1 MIDKDIFEE
10 LFMLELANNHLGS
23 LERGLKIVAEFA
35 QVVRFN
41 NVRATIKLQFRDVD
55 SFIHKDFV
63 DRKDLRYVKKTLE
76 TRLTDEDL
84 ATLVRAIRQAG
95 FTATATPFDERSVDL
110 CVELGIPILKLASSD
125 LNDWVLIEK
134 IAKTKKPV
142 VVSTGGSS
150 LKDVD
155 DIVTFFANRN
165 IPLGINHCVSLY
177 PTEDSELELNQ
188 IDFLRNRYPD
198 NTIGFSSHEYSN
210 WSNSM
215 FIAYAKGAR
224 MFERHIDIQTDG
236 VKVSPYCSLPHQV
249 DEWFRA
255 FHKAKEICGAPGT
268 QKRIPPKK
276 EIEYLDAL
284 VRGVYAKAD
293 LPEGHCLVDDDVY
306 LAIPLQ
312 KGQLSC
318 RELMR
323 GEMLLKAVQR
333 DAPIKIDD
341 IESPYSQIPSLK
353 KTIYQRGLDVENGSG
368 KQ

>member
-1 MIDKDIFEE
+1 VIDKDIFEE

-255 FHKAKEICGAPGT
+255 FHKAKEMCGAPGT

-293 LPEGHCLVDDDVY
+293 LPEGHCLMDDDVY